1 MTAYLT
7 YHEIL
12 SASGLQEV
20 GAEGGGREAGEGV
33 LRQDYSNS
41 LGLTHHESM
50 SILPP
55 LASRMRVRRGEDV
68 RVVRAG

>member
-1 MTAYLT
+1 VTAYLT

-33 LRQDYSNS
+33 LMQDYRNN
-41 LGLTHHESM
+41 LQLTLHEYFAAPGLQVADAEGRGCE
-50 SILPP
+50 
-55 LASRMRVRRGEDV
+55 ASEGEL
-68 RVVRAG
+68 R